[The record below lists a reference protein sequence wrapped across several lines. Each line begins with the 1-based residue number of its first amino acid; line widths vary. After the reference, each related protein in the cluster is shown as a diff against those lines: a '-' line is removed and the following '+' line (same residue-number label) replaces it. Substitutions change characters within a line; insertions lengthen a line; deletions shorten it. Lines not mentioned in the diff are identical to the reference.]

1 MRAVLWGQRAALL
14 HSGQEA
20 GEATLIPWLG
30 PRPLK
35 FTLLGLDSSFSL
47 ESPSLEFLLSSI
59 SPEFSLPLLGAGTEL
74 TNTIITHCGGG
85 GGV

>member
-20 GEATLIPWLG
+20 GKATLTLWLG

-35 FTLLGLDSSFSL
+35 YTLLGLDFSL
-47 ESPSLEFLLSSI
+47 RLERPSLEFLLSLI
-59 SPEFSLPLLGAGTEL
+59 FPEFSLPLLGAGIEL
-74 TNTIITHCGGG
+74 TNTVLTHSGG